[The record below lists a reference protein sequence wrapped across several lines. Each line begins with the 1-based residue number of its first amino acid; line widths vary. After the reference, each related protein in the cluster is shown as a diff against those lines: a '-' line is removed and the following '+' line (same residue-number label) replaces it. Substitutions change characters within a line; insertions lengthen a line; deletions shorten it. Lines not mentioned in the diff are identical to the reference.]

1 LYTGQSGHFVLCEKA
16 QGRLEGKKGAP
27 SSPVEIGQDGRRFG
41 GDFSVL
47 SSRFCLDLDNNER
60 EWLLA
65 FIASTFYKGPVK
77 LFKKEKVCI
86 YLFLSLYLHFSR
98 SSARATQ

>member
-1 LYTGQSGHFVLCEKA
+1 VAILFFVKKLKDAWKEKKV
-16 QGRLEGKKGAP
+16 LLP
-27 SSPVEIGQDGRRFG
+27 PVEIGQDGRRFG

-98 SSARATQ
+98 SSARARATQ

>member
-1 LYTGQSGHFVLCEKA
+1 MAILFCVKKLKDA
-16 QGRLEGKKGAP
+16 WKGKKVLLP
-27 SSPVEIGQDGRRFG
+27 PVEIGQDGRRFG